1 MNMSFTID
9 LHDRYFLGSFN
20 LLYSSR
26 GICRG
31 LGYNIIS
38 EILPEK
44 ENHPHRGGGGVDI
57 KWNGTFPYPSTQYF
71 FQTLVFLAEHAPRI
85 AGLKRLHH

>member
-9 LHDRYFLGSFN
+9 LHDRYFLGSFI
-20 LLYSSR
+20 LLNSSI

-44 ENHPHRGGGGVDI
+44 KKSSTSGGRLDI

-85 AGLKRLHH
+85 ACLKRLHH

>member
-1 MNMSFTID
+1 M
-9 LHDRYFLGSFN
+9 
-20 LLYSSR
+20 
-26 GICRG
+26 CRG

-44 ENHPHRGGGGVDI
+44 ENHPHRGGGVDI